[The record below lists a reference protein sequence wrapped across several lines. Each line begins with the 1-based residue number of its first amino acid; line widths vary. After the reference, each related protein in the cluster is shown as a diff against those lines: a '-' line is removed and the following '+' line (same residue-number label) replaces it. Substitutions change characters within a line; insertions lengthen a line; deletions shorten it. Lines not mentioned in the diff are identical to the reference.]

1 MENLIFRLEI
11 FKILSWLL
19 HRMELQVD
27 KPTLNY
33 RQFGESGPP
42 LVAIHGLFGSLE
54 NLGMITR
61 KLATDYQV
69 YAIDLPN
76 HGDSLH
82 IHDMTMASM
91 AKLVSQW
98 MDAVGIDNA
107 HFLGHSLGGKVSME
121 TSLMFPN
128 KVNSLIIADIAPVSY
143 YSRHN
148 HIFKAL
154 RLVDLVT
161 VKSRNQADQQM
172 QAYVTDASVRGFLL
186 KNLVKVNDVWQW
198 RINLDG
204 IEANYSHLL
213 SENCSDQ
220 LPYQRPVLFIKGE
233 KSDYLIPEYQEQ
245 ILKRFPNAAFKEMQN
260 TGHWLHAEK
269 PDMFTRIVKRFLAS
283 V

>member
-1 MENLIFRLEI
+1 
-11 FKILSWLL
+11 
-19 HRMELQVD
+19 
-27 KPTLNY
+27 
-33 RQFGESGPP
+33 
-42 LVAIHGLFGSLE
+42 
-54 NLGMITR
+54 
-61 KLATDYQV
+61 
-69 YAIDLPN
+69 
-76 HGDSLH
+76 
-82 IHDMTMASM
+82 
-91 AKLVSQW
+91 
-98 MDAVGIDNA
+98 
-107 HFLGHSLGGKVSME
+107 
-121 TSLMFPN
+121 
-128 KVNSLIIADIAPVSY
+128 
-143 YSRHN
+143 
-148 HIFKAL
+148 
-154 RLVDLVT
+154 
-161 VKSRNQADQQM
+161 M

-233 KSDYLIPEYQEQ
+233 KSDYLIPEYQGQ

>member
-1 MENLIFRLEI
+1 
-11 FKILSWLL
+11 
-19 HRMELQVD
+19 
-27 KPTLNY
+27 
-33 RQFGESGPP
+33 
-42 LVAIHGLFGSLE
+42 
-54 NLGMITR
+54 MITR
-61 KLATDYQV
+61 QLATDYQV

-82 IHDMTMASM
+82 IHDMTIGSM
-91 AKLVSQW
+91 AKIVCQW
-98 MDAVGIDNA
+98 MDAVGLESA

-121 TSLMFPN
+121 ISLMFPDR
-128 KVNSLIIADIAPVSY
+128 VNSLIVADIAPVNY
-143 YSRHN
+143 HSRHN

-154 RLVDLVT
+154 RSVDLAA

-172 QAYVTDASVRGFLL
+172 QAYVTDAAVRRFLL

-204 IEANYSHLL
+204 IEANYLHLL
-213 SENCSDQ
+213 SENSSDQ

-233 KSDYLIPEYQEQ
+233 KSDYLLPEYREQ
-245 ILKRFPNAAFKEMQN
+245 ILKRFPNATFKEMQN

-269 PDMFTRIVKRFLAS
+269 PDLFARIVKRFLAS